1 MTGTAVAPSGA
12 DGGGKGG
19 GDGGGDTN
27 VGHSCSNTPPSFL
40 HFFRQG
46 FRHCFLLHFLGLAE
60 PLQAV
65 QSLTSGSFLQSFL
78 QNLLPHFGNSGDG
91 ESGGGDGGDGEGG
104 GGLGGGIG
112 EAGEGHAHSSQL
124 GSTALT

>member
-1 MTGTAVAPSGA
+1 MCSFVLRARHSTQDTHYDDTRHAV
-12 DGGGKGG
+12 
-19 GDGGGDTN
+19 
-27 VGHSCSNTPPSFL
+27 H
-40 HFFRQG
+40 
-46 FRHCFLLHFLGLAE
+46 LLHFLGLAE